1 MKAIDAQVNRF
12 RNLVIEGKC
21 IDLVPYEPRYAKPV
35 VRLRN
40 LPSVRYFLNQ
50 DHEST
55 PASQHAWYSEYLDRH
70 DDIFWVIKAKDGRFL
85 GCNRLYDITPT
96 ALEKGSLIVAPE
108 VAQTL
113 PAALEAD
120 LLGLRCAFAGL
131 GVETVITKTRH
142 DNVKMQS
149 INTRLGFQAVGME
162 NVRGIPYS
170 VSSLSKSAFGP
181 EKFEIIINHWSKR
194 HERPRS

>member
-1 MKAIDAQVNRF
+1 MRAIAAQVNRF
-12 RNLVIEGKC
+12 RNVVIEGKC
-21 IDLVPYEPRYAKPV
+21 IDLVPYEPKYAEPV

-50 DHEST
+50 HHEST
-55 PASQHAWYSEYLDRH
+55 PASQHAWYSGYLNRH
-70 DDIFWVIKAKDGRFL
+70 NDIFWVIKSKDGRFL

-108 VAQTL
+108 VSQTL

-120 LLGLRCAFAGL
+120 LLGLRCAFSDL

-149 INTRLGFQAVGME
+149 INTRFGFQAGCME
-162 NVRGIPYS
+162 NVGDIQYS
-170 VSSLSKSAFGP
+170 VSSLSKSAFAP